1 MKNNR
6 VYGYYPPVR
15 RESYIYKA
23 VDDTN
28 KTLSRLGF
36 AVGALGIGGY
46 FLYKKL
52 DNLAK
57 DVKKLRET
65 GK

>member
-1 MKNNR
+1 MNKNR
-6 VYGYYPPVR
+6 VCGYYPLVR
-15 RESYIYKA
+15 KEPYIYKA
-23 VDDTN
+23 MDDTN

-52 DNLAK
+52 DNLSK
-57 DVKKLRET
+57 EVKKLKET

>member
-6 VYGYYPPVR
+6 VYGYYPPSR
-15 RESYIYKA
+15 KEPYLYRAMEENSR
-23 VDDTN
+23 
-28 KTLSRLGF
+28 TLGRLGF

-52 DNLAK
+52 DGLAK
-57 DVKKLRET
+57 EVKKLKET

>member
-1 MKNNR
+1 MNKNR

-15 RESYIYKA
+15 KEPYIYKA
-23 VDDTN
+23 MDDTN

-52 DNLAK
+52 DNLTK
-57 DVKKLRET
+57 EVKKLKET

>member
-1 MKNNR
+1 MNKNR
-6 VYGYYPPVR
+6 VCGYYPPVR
-15 RESYIYKA
+15 KEPYIYKA
-23 VDDTN
+23 MDDTN

-52 DNLAK
+52 DSLSK
-57 DVKKLRET
+57 EVKKLKET